1 MKTFI
6 EVAFEIIV
14 CAVLVIGMVTIFVGA
29 VLQESYKNYPP
40 TAEEIAENPE
50 LVRYTKWDYE
60 KEVRNVRIWEQCGKK
75 RIRELSII
83 LKNWYNSIA

>member
-6 EVAFEIIV
+6 KVAFEALG
-14 CAVLVIGMVTIFVGA
+14 CAVLVIGMITIFVGA

-50 LVRYTKWDYE
+50 LVRYSK
-60 KEVRNVRIWEQCGKK
+60 
-75 RIRELSII
+75 
-83 LKNWYNSIA
+83 